1 MLEHIYEF
9 EKQYLSPYACHSQNT
24 KGRQFETTKSELRT
38 EFQRDRDRIIHSK
51 ALNAGV
57 FISKRGPLQNTSY
70 TYFRG
75 YASCKNY
82 CKSIKVE

>member
-51 ALNAGV
+51 AFIQSMSTKIKGNRKVVLGV
-57 FISKRGPLQNTSY
+57 LRSL
-70 TYFRG
+70 
-75 YASCKNY
+75 A
-82 CKSIKVE
+82 V

>member
-38 EFQRDRDRIIHSK
+38 EFQRETE
-51 ALNAGV
+51 L
-57 FISKRGPLQNTSY
+57 FIVKHLGD
-70 TYFRG
+70 
-75 YASCKNY
+75 
-82 CKSIKVE
+82 